1 MVRETFVLMI
11 LAVLAIAGCG
21 CVSQTQ
27 ASADPPEVQWAK
39 EVTLKCAEQA
49 IGYKVLPNMDDHLLT
64 TEPAGTIGKSIRD
77 FRVKG
82 TVYRAYDGRGYDVSA
97 TFRIQELAGQNI
109 DVEMRLMSV
118 NGKKVEIPELTARF

>member
-1 MVRETFVLMI
+1 MNRNIIVLV
-11 LAVLAIAGCG
+11 VLVVVTVAGCG
-21 CVSQTQ
+21 CTSDAYT
-27 ASADPPEVQWAK
+27 SAEKPEVQWAK
-39 EVTLKCAEQA
+39 EITVKCAEQA
-49 IGYKVLPNMDDHLLT
+49 IGYKLLPNLGDHYLT
-64 TEPAGTIGKSIRD
+64 TEPAGTIGESIRD

-109 DVEMRLMSV
+109 DVEMQLMSV

>member
-21 CVSQTQ
+21 CMSQAQ

-82 TVYRAYDGRGYDVSA
+82 VVYRAYDGCGYDVSA
-97 TFRIQELAGQNI
+97 SFRVQESDQDL

-118 NGKKVEIPELTARF
+118 DGRSVKIPEMTAQF

>member
-1 MVRETFVLMI
+1 MNRNIIVLV
-11 LAVLAIAGCG
+11 VLVVVTVTGCG
-21 CVSQTQ
+21 CTSDAYT
-27 ASADPPEVQWAK
+27 SAEEPEVQWAK
-39 EVTLKCAEQA
+39 EITIKCAEQA

-64 TEPAGTIGKSIRD
+64 TEPAGTIGKDIRD

-97 TFRIQELAGQNI
+97 TFRVQESDQDL

-118 NGKKVEIPELTARF
+118 DGRSVKIPEMTAQF